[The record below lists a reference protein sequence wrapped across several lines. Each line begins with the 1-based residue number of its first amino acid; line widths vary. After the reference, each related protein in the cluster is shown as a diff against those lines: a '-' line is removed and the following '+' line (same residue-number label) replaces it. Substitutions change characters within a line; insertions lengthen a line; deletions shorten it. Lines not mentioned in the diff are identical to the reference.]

1 LPDLGTGEEPKQLLL
16 IDDEP
21 TILRLYE
28 ALLQR
33 RGFKVITASDGKKAQ
48 QLIEG
53 NKFDCIIADILLPG
67 LNGIS
72 LLALLRE
79 KGINIPVILIT
90 GAPDLNTA
98 IQAIKLGAYDY
109 LTKPVDNE
117 QLLRVV
123 ERAVS
128 YTCLFREKERLEAE
142 NHLYLRRLEEHNLRL
157 EDMVRVRTKE
167 LERSVEELK
176 LAQEKLVQSE
186 KMASIGELSAGIAH
200 EINNPMAYVKSN
212 LEQIKQYASAIV
224 SFLQKVFQEVEG
236 LKDSSFP
243 EIKKITTELEQNAEK
258 LDLWY
263 ILSDCKEIIRETG
276 EGVERVVEIIKNL
289 KQFAHPNND
298 ISGEAKLVDL
308 VESAITLTWN
318 AIKYKAELIRE
329 YKNLAPIKCYP
340 RLLTQV
346 FVNILV
352 NASQAIEKQGKIW
365 VRIFEEEGT
374 QCAQIED
381 TGVGIPKNKL
391 SKIFDP
397 FFTTKDVNQG
407 TGLGLSVS
415 YGIVQKH
422 KGKIEVESEQGKGSV
437 FTIYLPTNFNPETH
451 PQ

>member
-1 LPDLGTGEEPKQLLL
+1 MPEVGISEESKQLLL

-21 TILRLYE
+21 TVLRLYE
-28 ALLQR
+28 KLLQR
-33 RGFKVITASDGKKAQ
+33 QGFKVITASDGKTAQ
-48 QLIEG
+48 QLIAG

-67 LNGIS
+67 MNGIS

-142 NHLYLRRLEEHNLRL
+142 NRLYLRRLEEHNQRL
-157 EDMVRVRTKE
+157 EDMVRIRTRE
-167 LERSVEELK
+167 LEKSLEELK

-186 KMASIGELSAGIAH
+186 KMASIGALSAGIAH

-224 SFLQKVFQEVEG
+224 SFLQKVFQEIET
-236 LKDSSFP
+236 LKKDTNP
-243 EIKKITTELEQNAEK
+243 EIQRMINELEESAEK

-276 EGVERVVEIIKNL
+276 EGVERVVEIIRDL

-298 ISGEAKLVDL
+298 ISGEAKLADL
-308 VESAITLTWN
+308 VERAITLTWN

-329 YKNLAPIKCYP
+329 YQELPPIKCYP

-365 VRIFEEEGT
+365 VRVFEEDGM
-374 QCAQIED
+374 QCVEIED
-381 TGVGIPKNKL
+381 TGIGIPKDKL

-422 KGKIEVESEQGKGSV
+422 KGKIGVESEEGKGAT
-437 FTIYLPTNFNPETH
+437 FTIYLPADFNPETH